1 MFIGDASKACCP
13 AYVSDAPREETQT
26 KEQAFY
32 HTCPALKAADDKG
45 VVQIQQMAQV
55 ELSQSYKTETESTD
69 TRSETNTSQD
79 GSAENFALF
88 FFVKYIEACCMSA
101 TPLGCEGV

>member
-45 VVQIQQMAQV
+45 VVQRQQMAQV

-88 FFVKYIEACCMSA
+88 FF
-101 TPLGCEGV
+101 L